1 MISASIIRRLMFS
14 SSIIGGDYNSKS
26 ICYKVII
33 KNEFHLTANGCNRS
47 EVSSQMGSVLNNKHL
62 KVAFVI
68 LRNNSSMVSAADE
81 SIRSLKPV
89 VICGPSGV
97 GKSTIIEKLMSEV
110 PSVFGFSVSH
120 TTRKPRYGEV
130 DGVNYHFI
138 TRDEFML
145 GKQRGEFIEC
155 AEFSGN
161 MYATSKMAIKDIQ
174 DKGQVCIL
182 DLEMKGVK
190 QIKETK
196 EIDPRYVFIQPPSI
210 DDLERRLKG
219 RKTETEESLEKRLNV
234 AKSDLEY
241 VSSSSVFDIVIVN
254 DDVDKATK
262 ELKEFI
268 LEDVN
273 E

>member
-1 MISASIIRRLMFS
+1 MISASTMRRLMCS
-14 SSIIGGDYNSKS
+14 TSTIRGDYNIKS
-26 ICYKVII
+26 ISCKVII
-33 KNEFHLTANGCNRS
+33 KNEFHVMANGCNRMS
-47 EVSSQMGSVLNNKHL
+47 ELSSQMGTNKL
-62 KVAFVI
+62 PKVDFVI
-68 LRNNSSMVSAADE
+68 LRSNSSMVSAADE
-81 SIRSLKPV
+81 IIRSLKPV

-97 GKSTIIEKLMSEV
+97 GKSTIINKLMCEV

-120 TTRKPRYGEV
+120 TTRKPREGEV

-145 GKQRGEFIEC
+145 EKQRGEFIET

-161 MYATSKMAIKDIQ
+161 MYATSKMAIKDVQ
-174 DKGQVCIL
+174 DKKQVCIL

-196 EIDPRYVFIQPPSI
+196 EIDPLYVFIRPPSI

-219 RKTETEESLEKRLNV
+219 RKTETEESLQKRLRV

-241 VSSSSVFDIVIVN
+241 VSCSNVFDIVIVN
-254 DDVDKATK
+254 DEVDKATQK
-262 ELKEFI
+262 LKDFI
-268 LEDVN
+268 LE
-273 E
+273 EIKE